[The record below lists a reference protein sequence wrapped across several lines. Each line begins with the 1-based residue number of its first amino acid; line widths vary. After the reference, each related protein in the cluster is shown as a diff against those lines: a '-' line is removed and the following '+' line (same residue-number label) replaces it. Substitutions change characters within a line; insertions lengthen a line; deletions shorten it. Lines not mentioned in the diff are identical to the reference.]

1 MTTSIRQKVTK
12 VGTVLTDMVMPNIAA
27 FIACGLLAAVCAPQG
42 WWPNADIY
50 RVVSLSQAY
59 LIPMLLAFTGG
70 SNVGGH
76 RGGVV
81 AAITAIGVIATAQSA
96 AILGAMIAGPFAGW
110 AVNTVDDWLRPHFKQ
125 GFEMLVNNF
134 SAGIL
139 GTLLALIGYY
149 GLAPVVDAGANLLAS
164 GVASLIAWHLLPL
177 ANLIIEPAKVLF
189 LNNALNHGI
198 LTPLGMQAADQVG
211 RSVLFLVETNPGPG
225 LGILLAFHYFG
236 HDHSQKSA
244 GSAAII
250 EFFGGIHEIYFPY
263 VLSQPALILAAI
275 AGGVTGTFTFST
287 LGAGLTAVASPG
299 SIISILL
306 LTPQGIGNFLAV
318 VAGVGL
324 AAVVSFSVAS
334 VVLMRSHQPQTEVD
348 TSQHIQHAIRKII
361 ITGTQGMGTPQM
373 AVTILQAKL
382 KPLNDITVSVV
393 AQPISALT
401 PDQNALFIARDDLV
415 SMVHDQVPGEI
426 RILGVTN
433 YLKSPVYDQVLAMLQ
448 AQNRFR

>member
-1 MTTSIRQKVTK
+1 MTTSIRKQITK

-27 FIACGLLAAVCAPQG
+27 FIACGLLAAVCAPHG

-81 AAITAIGVIATAQSA
+81 AAITAMGVISTAQSA
-96 AILGAMIAGPFAGW
+96 AILGAMIAGPVAGW
-110 AVNTVDDWLRPHFKQ
+110 AVNAVDDWLRPHVKQ

-139 GTLLALIGYY
+139 GILLALASYY
-149 GLAPVVDAGANLLAS
+149 GLAPVVDAGASLLAS
-164 GVASLIAWHLLPL
+164 GVANLIAWHLLPL
-177 ANLIIEPAKVLF
+177 ANVIIEPAKVLF

-211 RSVLFLVETNPGPG
+211 KSVLFLVETNPGPG

-236 HDHSQKSA
+236 HGHSQKSA
-244 GSAAII
+244 GNAAII

-263 VLSQPALILAAI
+263 VLSQPALLLAAI
-275 AGGVTGTFTFST
+275 AGGVAGTFTFSS
-287 LGAGLTAVASPG
+287 LDAGLTTVASPG

-306 LTPQGIGNFLAV
+306 LTPHGLGSFLAV
-318 VAGVGL
+318 VAGVL
-324 AAVVSFSVAS
+324 AAAVISFGVAS
-334 VVLMRSHQPQTEVD
+334 VVLKYSHQPASDVEV
-348 TSQHIQHAIRKII
+348 IQPSKHAIRKII

-373 AVTILQAKL
+373 AVTLLQAKL
-382 KPLNDITVSVV
+382 KNLNDITVSVV
-393 AQPISALT
+393 AQPISELT
-401 PDQNALFIARDDLV
+401 PDQNALFITRDDLV
-415 SMVHDQVPGEI
+415 SVVHDQVPGEI
-426 RILGVTN
+426 RILAVTN

-448 AQNRFR
+448 AQKQ